1 MRCRRGG
8 HRPDSSSS
16 ASFKGVL
23 LLWPLTSCNPGELL
37 GSVVPLSPATL
48 AGRGGS
54 LRPHRRYTASAGRLM
69 GTGWMLVD
77 RSGDA
82 SVLLREHLCFL
93 EAVAEHRE
101 EC

>member
-48 AGRGGS
+48 AGRGG
-54 LRPHRRYTASAGRLM
+54 
-69 GTGWMLVD
+69 
-77 RSGDA
+77 
-82 SVLLREHLCFL
+82 
-93 EAVAEHRE
+93 VAETPPSLHCECRAPDGHRVDVG
-101 EC
+101 